1 MHFEVNFTPW
11 AQLEASEA
19 YTWYCQDH
27 IRLGD
32 AFIDEL
38 ERTSNFLVRNPFL
51 YPCVEQE
58 VRRAN
63 LDRFPYSLFFVID
76 TQTVNV
82 LSCFHQHRDPRSL
95 QELMG
100 I

>member
-1 MHFEVNFTPW
+1 MNFEVVYTPW

-19 YTWYCQDH
+19 YAWYGQDH
-27 IRLGD
+27 IRMGD

-38 ERTSNFLVRNPFL
+38 ERTSTFLARNPFL

-58 VRRAN
+58 IRRAN

-76 TQTVNV
+76 DPKVSI
-82 LSCFHQHRDPRSL
+82 LSCFHQHRDPRTMAEFPGL
-95 QELMG
+95 
-100 I
+100 